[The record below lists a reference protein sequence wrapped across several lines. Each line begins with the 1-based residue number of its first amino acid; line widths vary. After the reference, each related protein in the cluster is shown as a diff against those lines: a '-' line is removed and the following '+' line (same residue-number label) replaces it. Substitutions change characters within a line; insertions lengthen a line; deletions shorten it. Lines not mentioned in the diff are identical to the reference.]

1 MTVES
6 PPTFPRTGAVPE
18 SKLEP
23 NAIGV
28 AQDTVI
34 GMSTAAPAASA
45 GLILASLAAATAYAS
60 GPALILMAL
69 PMIVIANCYRRLNL
83 WNANCGA
90 AFEWVGRV
98 INPYVGFLVGWLMI
112 MGGIIGTVSTTVVLG
127 PSVLAVFGSS
137 STAIPPNMAID
148 TAVILIMLVIAI
160 IGIRITARTQVSMGL
175 IEYTILIGF
184 GIAGLVAVISHRH
197 GTFPISRGWFSLSGI
212 GGHGSLAAGFLVAL
226 FAYTG
231 WDGTIYVNEEVKHR
245 RANPGKAAMMAV
257 AFLAVVYTVTQVGLQ
272 GAVPRAKL
280 QANSTDALVYV
291 AQALGGAGWAKVMAL
306 ALTLSVVATTGVGI
320 VLGARVIYGMANHRV
335 LPPFLGN
342 VNRRFATPAAASL
355 VFGVVLLGLTW
366 AYLLFT
372 SLENTFNDAIAITA
386 LLYAAFYIFTA
397 LAAVIYYWRRIFSNV
412 MDAVT
417 LGVLPLGAAGF
428 LGWILVRS
436 VQAAPASQ
444 IWTMVAIIAVGIV
457 LMLVARVVL
466 RPQFFHLRRETE
478 GPVR

>member
-112 MGGIIGTVSTTVVLG
+112 MGGITGTVSTTVVLG

-231 WDGTIYVNEEVKHR
+231 WDGTVYVNEEVRHR
-245 RANPGKAAMMAV
+245 RANPGKAAMLAV
-257 AFLAVVYTVTQVGLQ
+257 AFLAVIYTLTQVGLQ
-272 GAVPRAKL
+272 GVVSPAKL
-280 QANSTDALVYV
+280 QANSTSALVYV
-291 AQALGGAGWAKVMAL
+291 ASALGGGGWAKVMAFGL
-306 ALTLSVVATTGVGI
+306 ALSVIATTGVGI
-320 VLGARVIYGMANHRV
+320 VLCARVIYGMASHRV

-342 VNRRFATPAAASL
+342 VNRRFSTPVAASL
-355 VFGVVLLGLTW
+355 LVGLTLIGLTW
-366 AYLLFT
+366 AYLLST
-372 SLENTFNDAIAITA
+372 SLATAFNDAIAVTA
-386 LLYAAFYIFTA
+386 LLYAAFYILTA
-397 LAAVIYYWRRIFSNV
+397 LAAITYYWRRVFSNAL
-412 MDAVT
+412 DAVI
-417 LGVLPLGAAGF
+417 LGVLPLAAAGF
-428 LGWILVRS
+428 LGWILVKS
-436 VQAAPASQ
+436 LMAAPAAQ
-444 IWTMVAIIAVGIV
+444 IWSLVAIVGV
-457 LMLVARVVL
+457 GVLLMLTARFVL

-478 GPVR
+478 GPAR